1 MIFYFTGT
9 GNSLAAAQTIARA
22 TGDMLADIG
31 ASYKRKDFDF
41 TLEQGEQLGFVFPT
55 YYWTTP
61 AIVDTF
67 VKLARFRT
75 GNREAFAPGYC
86 FAVVSCGRFV
96 GNAARVFETR
106 LLASQGIN
114 LDASFSVRSVGNCTF
129 LYAPAQGERREQLL
143 ANAELE
149 ARRVAERVRQRERV
163 HAEHRNP
170 VGVLLS
176 AAFERDEKPCPTAS
190 FHTLPTCIHCGRCA
204 ELCPTNT
211 ITLIEGAPPLG
222 RNGLHSVLGL
232 PAPLPHQLHPIRQA
246 HRNPRPLRQP
256 RPRRKEGRMNAAAT
270 SQSFR
275 RRCRNPLRAS

>member
-75 GNREAFAPGYC
+75 GNREAFVPGYC
-86 FAVVSCGRFV
+86 FAVISCGRFV
-96 GNAARVFETR
+96 GNTARVFETR

-149 ARRVAERVRQRERV
+149 ARRVAERVRQRE
-163 HAEHRNP
+163 
-170 VGVLLS
+170 
-176 AAFERDEKPCPTAS
+176 
-190 FHTLPTCIHCGRCA
+190 
-204 ELCPTNT
+204 
-211 ITLIEGAPPLG
+211 
-222 RNGLHSVLGL
+222 
-232 PAPLPHQLHPIRQA
+232 
-246 HRNPRPLRQP
+246 
-256 RPRRKEGRMNAAAT
+256 
-270 SQSFR
+270 
-275 RRCRNPLRAS
+275 

>member
-75 GNREAFAPGYC
+75 GNREAFVPGYC

-96 GNAARVFETR
+96 GNTARVFETR

-211 ITLIEGAPPLG
+211 ITLIEGAPRWAEMGCTRCLACLHRCPTNSIQYGKRTETRG
-222 RNGLHSVLGL
+222 RYANPVL
-232 PAPLPHQLHPIRQA
+232 AE
-246 HRNPRPLRQP
+246 
-256 RPRRKEGRMNAAAT
+256 RKGA
-270 SQSFR
+270 
-275 RRCRNPLRAS
+275 